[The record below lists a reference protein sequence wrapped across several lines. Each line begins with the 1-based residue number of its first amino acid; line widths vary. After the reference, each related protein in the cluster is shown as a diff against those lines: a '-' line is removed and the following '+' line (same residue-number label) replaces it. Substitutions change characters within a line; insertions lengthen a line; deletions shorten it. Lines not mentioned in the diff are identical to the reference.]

1 MVLEDSRIKVFTD
14 RDFLR
19 KEFSKYVW
27 VSPDNYWSY
36 GSFKFSFIN
45 EREQTIAYKK
55 HFSGMKKE
63 MCLIPKLIISGKGS
77 DL

>member
-1 MVLEDSRIKVFTD
+1 LEDSRVKVFTD

-27 VSPDNYWSY
+27 VSPDNYWAY
-36 GSFKFSFIN
+36 GNFKFTFIN

-55 HFSGMKKE
+55 LILE
-63 MCLIPKLIISGKGS
+63 MNREMFWSRR
-77 DL
+77 